1 MVDDWVTL
9 EVGDKAP
16 DFDALLTDGSQVSL
30 NDILSN
36 DERVVLYFYPKDNT
50 PGCTT
55 QACDFRDNYSILQSA
70 GYRVLGVS
78 KDSSKSHLNFT
89 DKYELNFDLI
99 VDQDI
104 ELHQK
109 YGVWREKNNYGKT
122 YMGVSRSTFVIDTDG
137 TLIWVGYNIRAKGHV
152 EKLMRENSIE

>member
-9 EVGDKAP
+9 EVGGKAP
-16 DFDALLTDGSQVSL
+16 DFDAFLTDGSQVSL

-137 TLIWVGYNIRAKGHV
+137 SLIWVGYNIRAKGHV
-152 EKLMRENSIE
+152 EKLMRELSIE

>member
-16 DFDALLTDGSQVSL
+16 DFDALLTDSSQVSL

-137 TLIWVGYNIRAKGHV
+137 SLIWVGYNIRAKGHV
-152 EKLMRENSIE
+152 EKLMRELSIE

>member
-16 DFDALLTDGSQVSL
+16 DFDVLLTDGSQVSL

-137 TLIWVGYNIRAKGHV
+137 SLIWVGYNIRAKGHV
-152 EKLMRENSIE
+152 EKLMRELSIE

>member
-1 MVDDWVTL
+1 MTL

-16 DFDALLTDGSQVSL
+16 DFDVLLTDGSQVSL

-137 TLIWVGYNIRAKGHV
+137 SLIWVGYNIRAKGHV
-152 EKLMRENSIE
+152 EKLMRELSIE

>member
-1 MVDDWVTL
+1 MEEDWVTL

-16 DFDALLTDGSQVSL
+16 DFDVLLTDGSQVSL

-55 QACDFRDNYSILQSA
+55 QACDFRDNYSSLQSA

-89 DKYELNFDLI
+89 EKYELNFDLI

-137 TLIWVGYNIRAKGHV
+137 SLIWVGYNIRAKGHV
-152 EKLMRENSIE
+152 EKLIRELSIE

>member
-1 MVDDWVTL
+1 VVDDWVTL

-137 TLIWVGYNIRAKGHV
+137 SLIWVGYNIRAKGHV
-152 EKLMRENSIE
+152 EKLMRELSIE

>member
-16 DFDALLTDGSQVSL
+16 DFNALLTDGSQVSL

-137 TLIWVGYNIRAKGHV
+137 SLIWVGYNIRAKGHV
-152 EKLMRENSIE
+152 EKLMRELSIE

>member
-1 MVDDWVTL
+1 MSEDWVTL
-9 EVGDKAP
+9 EVGEKAP
-16 DFDALLTDGSQVSL
+16 NFDALLTDGSQISL
-30 NDILSN
+30 KGILS
-36 DERVVLYFYPKDNT
+36 EGKRVILYYYPKDNT

-55 QACDFRDNYSILQSA
+55 QACDFRDNYSALNDA
-70 GYRVLGVS
+70 GYRVFGVS
-78 KDSSKSHLNFT
+78 KDSAKSHQNFT
-89 DKYELNFDLI
+89 NKYELNFDLI

-137 TLIWVGYNIRAKGHV
+137 SLIWVGYNIRAKGHV
-152 EKLMRENSIE
+152 EKLMRELNIE

>member
-137 TLIWVGYNIRAKGHV
+137 SLIWVGYNIRAKGHV
-152 EKLMRENSIE
+152 EKLMRELSIE

>member
-1 MVDDWVTL
+1 MSEDWVTL
-9 EVGDKAP
+9 EVGEKAP
-16 DFDALLTDGSQVSL
+16 NFDALLTDGSQISL
-30 NDILSN
+30 KGILS
-36 DERVVLYFYPKDNT
+36 EGKRVILYYYPKDNT

-55 QACDFRDNYSILQSA
+55 QACDFRDNYSALNDA
-70 GYRVLGVS
+70 GYRVFGVS
-78 KDSSKSHLNFT
+78 KDSAKSHQNFT
-89 DKYELNFDLI
+89 NKYELNFDLI

-137 TLIWVGYNIRAKGHV
+137 SLIWVGYNIRAKGHV
-152 EKLMRENSIE
+152 EKLMRELSIE

>member
-16 DFDALLTDGSQVSL
+16 DIDALLTDGSQVSL

-137 TLIWVGYNIRAKGHV
+137 SLIWVGYNIRAKGHV
-152 EKLMRENSIE
+152 EKLMRELNIE

>member
-122 YMGVSRSTFVIDTDG
+122 YMGVSRSTFVIDTAG
-137 TLIWVGYNIRAKGHV
+137 SLIWVGYNIRAKGHV
-152 EKLMRENSIE
+152 EKLIRELIIE

>member
-1 MVDDWVTL
+1 MEEDWVTL

-16 DFDALLTDGSQVSL
+16 DFDALLTDGSQISL
-30 NDILSN
+30 NDILS
-36 DERVVLYFYPKDNT
+36 DDKRVVLYFYPKDNT

-78 KDSSKSHLNFT
+78 KDSSQSHLNFT

-137 TLIWVGYNIRAKGHV
+137 SLIWVGYNIRAKGHV
-152 EKLMRENSIE
+152 EKLMRELSIE

>member
-16 DFDALLTDGSQVSL
+16 DFDALLTDSSQVSL

-137 TLIWVGYNIRAKGHV
+137 SLIWVGYNIRAKGHV
-152 EKLMRENSIE
+152 EKLMRELNIE